1 MLTTTFLS
9 SISPFWDTLLFR
21 FFQLGVFNP
30 ILIIFA
36 IILTGYLIGKI
47 NIKGIS
53 LGSAGVFVSALIFG
67 ILLGEFHQQINSFG
81 HGFSETNADLIG
93 WLNTDTALIGPGAAI
108 NAFRT
113 FGLVFFIAGIGLI
126 AGTTFFK
133 SFKKNAASFITMG
146 FSTTLT
152 GAIIVIVLIATGA
165 IGDPAMATGLLM
177 GALSTTPGL
186 SAAQET
192 FYNHEAIIA
201 TANGIAYPFG
211 VLGIVLFIQIM
222 PKILRLDM
230 RLEAEKLKAMM
241 DEKKGK
247 ELDIVI
253 VGATQG
259 VLHSS
264 QCAVKDGENKAN
276 TTQNIETDGQ
286 NKGNTATKPVNNRTL
301 SVENCE
307 LKKEKK
313 PLITVD
319 KLGIFPIALVIVI
332 GLLAGS
338 LSFRAGNAVI
348 TLAATGGV
356 LITGLLLAHFGKLGR
371 LSMKV
376 PDATAKMVREFGLV
390 MFLAT
395 VGFSGGLNFVS
406 IIGQYPMLLL
416 WGAVMTMAPVFVSF
430 YIGKLIFKMDIVNNM
445 GGMTGSMTSTP
456 GLGALVHASK
466 SEEGAN
472 AYAAA
477 YPIALFT
484 LIFVPQIVLLIFGGN

>member
-1 MLTTTFLS
+1 MQAMM
-9 SISPFWDTLLFR
+9 SP
-21 FFQLGVFNP
+21 VF
-30 ILIIFA
+30 IIFA

-47 NIKGIS
+47 NIKGVS

-67 ILLGEFHQQINSFG
+67 ITFGLFWQDINAWGHNFAPYVWNSSAGEYRLAN
-81 HGFSETNADLIG
+81 LIG
-93 WLNTDTALIGPGAAI
+93 WISRGRVYNRDDYGNRIMGSYEPGMLEVGAAI

-113 FGLVFFIAGIGLI
+113 FGLFFFIAGIGLI

-146 FSTTLT
+146 ISTTLT
-152 GAIIVIVLIATGA
+152 GMIIVIILIATGA
-165 IGDPAMATGLLM
+165 IESPAMATGLLM

-186 SAAQET
+186 SAAQDT

-222 PKILRLDM
+222 PKILKMDM

-253 VGATQG
+253 I
-259 VLHSS
+259 
-264 QCAVKDGENKAN
+264 KENDEKKQEDKNTAN
-276 TTQNIETDGQ
+276 ETD
-286 NKGNTATKPVNNRTL
+286 KI
-301 SVENCE
+301 
-307 LKKEKK
+307 KKEKK
-313 PLITVD
+313 LITVD
-319 KLGIFPIALVIVI
+319 KLGIVPIALVIVI

-338 LSFRAGNAVI
+338 ISIRIGTAVV

-356 LITGLLLAHFGKLGR
+356 LLTGLLLAHFGKIGR

-376 PDATAKMVREFGLV
+376 PDATAKLVREFGLV

-406 IIGQYPMLLL
+406 VLGDYPMLLL
-416 WGAVMTMAPVFVSF
+416 WGAIMTLAPVFVSF
-430 YIGKLIFKMDIVNNM
+430 YIGKLVFKMDIINNM

-456 GLGALVHASK
+456 GLGALIHASK
-466 SEEGAN
+466 SEEGGN

-484 LIFVPQIVLLIFGGN
+484 LIFVPQIILLIFGGN